1 MYGCLMEVI
10 GYFCACVKATWIM
23 YFVLIIPSRVWVC
36 VVCLWLVVCVC
47 VSLNGYMTNLASLM
61 FVSTISEAFA
71 WLQSYSPKF
80 GPMRFAKTQ
89 WSTSAKVL
97 TFHSS
102 ISTDSPTLHFKSYTS
117 STLLYW
123 SCFKADWPLSGTDI
137 LFLFKSSLS
146 TFTST
151 DIFSNVKLS
160 ALHQGIE
167 ACKPHVFS
175 QTQPD

>member
-97 TFHSS
+97 TFSFFHIHRFSNFTLQIIHFFNLALLVLFQSRLAS
-102 ISTDSPTLHFKSYTS
+102 IRNRYLISIQIITQHFY
-117 STLLYW
+117 LYW
-123 SCFKADWPLSGTDI
+123 Y
-137 LFLFKSSLS
+137 FL
-146 TFTST
+146 
-151 DIFSNVKLS
+151 
-160 ALHQGIE
+160 
-167 ACKPHVFS
+167 
-175 QTQPD
+175 